1 MENQTAALSYDNMNT
16 MPALY
21 VRGPSGRY
29 KLASDD
35 EILAAGR
42 IAAESLLPQS
52 QPVDNPVKVRRFFQS
67 KLAGLGH
74 ECAAFLYLDSRFK
87 PIQYIE
93 QDMGTINQASVY
105 PREIVKT
112 ALRLNAAALIMSHN
126 HPSGSTE
133 PSAADLNLTLHLKK
147 ALALIDVRLLD
158 HIIVTAADTISLAE
172 LGKI

>member
-21 VRGPSGRY
+21 LRGPSGRY
-29 KLASDD
+29 KLASYDQ
-35 EILAAGR
+35 IRAAGR

-52 QPVDNPVKVRRFFQS
+52 QPVDNPVKVRKFFQS

-93 QDMGTINQASVY
+93 QGMGTINQASVY

-133 PSAADLNLTLHLKK
+133 PSTADSNLTQHLMK

-158 HIIVTAADTISLAE
+158 HILVTATETLSLA
-172 LGKI
+172 GRGHM